1 MQAAATGLLRLAA
14 HHYCPHSVL
23 RVLRCKP
30 GRSGNRH
37 CCDKCALWF
46 GCSQS
51 AAEAGAERH
60 RKEALGEETKESVAA
75 RAWASACCKRVA
87 RAMSAAAAVAGPEGR
102 SSALLAQLR
111 QKLEQ
116 RRAREVRTAASS
128 SSAAGAAS
136 RFAARSAAARVGE
149 RAAHVDVTDVGEGKD
164 EDDGDDD
171 GSGAEGRGQEEQL
184 FPLESMARVVGAL
197 RLAMHARMRTNA
209 EQEAIRQEFERTV
222 SARIREGHARED
234 LLLEEHRR
242 MEMRH
247 KDEEDRLTEMQ
258 SKLVLELRDL
268 SEAEARRRAALE
280 SDIEQRET
288 AIRAGAEDRT
298 HRLVDSLSAAK
309 AALTEAEERDLTEE
323 ARLRKVSRRS
333 CARAW
338 KAVCACARVCAGQGR
353 GCIGSRT
360 VPLICAVVVR
370 RTTRLPEP
378 LLHWPGGGLALPL
391 PMNAQLRTTLR
402 CPGSRVSSCAGV
414 PAGTQLPGARPGR
427 APRHVR
433 QDDAGAAGQG
443 EGPDG

>member
-1 MQAAATGLLRLAA
+1 MSSIVEVESWRVAEILGTAAAQLELLALVPKGKRLATVA
-14 HHYCPHSVL
+14 SAGAERAATTSSHSRRGPKGSTTDAAGPSAAVDAEL
-23 RVLRCKP
+23 A
-30 GRSGNRH
+30 
-37 CCDKCALWF
+37 DALAAL
-46 GCSQS
+46 S

-116 RRAREVRTAASS
+116 RRAP
-128 SSAAGAAS
+128 
-136 RFAARSAAARVGE
+136 
-149 RAAHVDVTDVGEGKD
+149 HVDVTDVGEGKD

-323 ARLRKVSRRS
+323 ARLRKVRNYQVRDLAERLGTYDKTMRELRDKEKALTDDNEALEEHCASLEAHFALLDRNRS
-333 CARAW
+333 IAQEQVMQLQAKREKAAQDYMDKYSGPVARIARW
-338 KAVCACARVCAGQGR
+338 HQRLKAKWEADRKAKKGGAKKKGR
-353 GCIGSRT
+353 
-360 VPLICAVVVR
+360 
-370 RTTRLPEP
+370 
-378 LLHWPGGGLALPL
+378 
-391 PMNAQLRTTLR
+391 
-402 CPGSRVSSCAGV
+402 
-414 PAGTQLPGARPGR
+414 
-427 APRHVR
+427 
-433 QDDAGAAGQG
+433 
-443 EGPDG
+443 

>member
-1 MQAAATGLLRLAA
+1 MSSIVEVESWRVAEILGTAAAQLELLALVPKGKRLATVA
-14 HHYCPHSVL
+14 SAGAERAATTSSHSRRGPKGSTTDAAGPSAAVDAEL
-23 RVLRCKP
+23 A
-30 GRSGNRH
+30 
-37 CCDKCALWF
+37 DALAAL
-46 GCSQS
+46 S

-116 RRAREVRTAASS
+116 RRAP
-128 SSAAGAAS
+128 
-136 RFAARSAAARVGE
+136 
-149 RAAHVDVTDVGEGKD
+149 HVDVTDVGEGKD

-323 ARLRKVSRRS
+323 ARLRKVRNYQVRDLAERLGTYDKTMRELRDKEKALTADNEALEEHCASLEAHFALLDRNRS
-333 CARAW
+333 IAQEQVMQLQAKREKAAQDYMDKYSGPVARIARW
-338 KAVCACARVCAGQGR
+338 HQRLKAKWEADRKAKKGGAKKKGR
-353 GCIGSRT
+353 
-360 VPLICAVVVR
+360 
-370 RTTRLPEP
+370 
-378 LLHWPGGGLALPL
+378 
-391 PMNAQLRTTLR
+391 
-402 CPGSRVSSCAGV
+402 
-414 PAGTQLPGARPGR
+414 
-427 APRHVR
+427 
-433 QDDAGAAGQG
+433 
-443 EGPDG
+443 

>member
-1 MQAAATGLLRLAA
+1 MSSIVEVESWRVAEILGTAAAQLELLALVPKGKRLATVA
-14 HHYCPHSVL
+14 SAGAERAATTSSHSRRGPKGSTTDAAGPSAAVDAEL
-23 RVLRCKP
+23 A
-30 GRSGNRH
+30 
-37 CCDKCALWF
+37 DALAAL
-46 GCSQS
+46 S

-116 RRAREVRTAASS
+116 RRAP
-128 SSAAGAAS
+128 
-136 RFAARSAAARVGE
+136 
-149 RAAHVDVTDVGEGKD
+149 HVDVTDVGEGKD
-164 EDDGDDD
+164 DDDGDDD

-323 ARLRKVSRRS
+323 ARLRKVRNYQVRDLAERLGTYDKTMRELRDKEKALAADNEALEEHCASLEAHFALLDRNRS
-333 CARAW
+333 IAQEQVMQLQAKREKAAQDYMDKYSGPVARIARW
-338 KAVCACARVCAGQGR
+338 HQRLKAKWEADRKAKKGGAKKKGR
-353 GCIGSRT
+353 
-360 VPLICAVVVR
+360 
-370 RTTRLPEP
+370 
-378 LLHWPGGGLALPL
+378 
-391 PMNAQLRTTLR
+391 
-402 CPGSRVSSCAGV
+402 
-414 PAGTQLPGARPGR
+414 
-427 APRHVR
+427 
-433 QDDAGAAGQG
+433 
-443 EGPDG
+443 